1 MNIPSFTLKSLMLAV
16 ACASFFMAGFT
27 CGVNFHEPVTE
38 VRTMPFDEPCCDN
51 LFFYNRDFED
61 HEFISDFRQLIGD
74 TLLTKKRHGQALSML
89 LEVNVDELIKNS
101 PPNSYIAVSEAELID
116 GTGDCELLGTNIEF
130 DQRLDWVIPESD
142 YRGNSDQWIHFS
154 RAFSRKYNRRLEEL
168 GFGRQAKGGQETR
181 KGTRKREKVRGTNGT
196 GLSQAPF
203 FCPAGEFRTQS
214 ARTVWTQFSPCQISK
229 RILAP

>member
-16 ACASFFMAGFT
+16 TCASFFMAGFT

-142 YRGNSDQWIHFS
+142 
-154 RAFSRKYNRRLEEL
+154 
-168 GFGRQAKGGQETR
+168 
-181 KGTRKREKVRGTNGT
+181 
-196 GLSQAPF
+196 
-203 FCPAGEFRTQS
+203 
-214 ARTVWTQFSPCQISK
+214 
-229 RILAP
+229 

>member
-89 LEVNVDELIKNS
+89 LEVNCLLYTS
-101 PPNSYIAVSEAELID
+101 PSPR
-116 GTGDCELLGTNIEF
+116 
-130 DQRLDWVIPESD
+130 DQR
-142 YRGNSDQWIHFS
+142 GS
-154 RAFSRKYNRRLEEL
+154 RMPS
-168 GFGRQAKGGQETR
+168 
-181 KGTRKREKVRGTNGT
+181 
-196 GLSQAPF
+196 
-203 FCPAGEFRTQS
+203 S
-214 ARTVWTQFSPCQISK
+214 A
-229 RILAP
+229 